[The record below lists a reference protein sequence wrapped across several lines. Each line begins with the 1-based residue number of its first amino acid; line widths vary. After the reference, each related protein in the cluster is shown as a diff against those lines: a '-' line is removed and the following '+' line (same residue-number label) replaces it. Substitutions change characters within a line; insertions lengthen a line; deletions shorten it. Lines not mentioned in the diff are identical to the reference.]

1 MNGVETSF
9 EEIQRSISKFNARH
23 GEVSGVILSFEDAH
37 ERVLK
42 VSEQDLSEYFSDNAK
57 KNIDTQTKSA
67 FSENKR
73 RLKRIIEKA
82 VYSENYDI
90 EGYYVT
96 DEDGKQKND
105 KAAFIEDSSEEILGR
120 SILSHAF
127 KDDAVSDI
135 FCMAYNNIWVERN
148 GVNQKYEY
156 SFRDPTHYEAVIK
169 RILQFEGR
177 EINQGENKIVNST
190 FYEDRITITDKLVS
204 PKGYSMTIR
213 KHSENHITLEQIIN
227 GKTFTQEVAD
237 LFGVIVRGESNM
249 IYAGIT
255 GSGKTTS
262 IRAILDY
269 YVSRANKRMV
279 VAEDTQELFPENPHT
294 LELRTIET
302 GDPKTTVD
310 LRDLIM
316 LSLRLK
322 PKYIVVGEVRGP
334 EAEAAV
340 EGMATGHSTIFTMHG
355 GNAWDIVNRLITK
368 YLSQMPELSIDVVER
383 TIGNAVDYIAIQ
395 DDIPGIGRRMTSLK
409 EVSYDYTKRTTRLI
423 PIIEYDFE
431 TDDFVQVNK
440 LSPEKAGFMMRRGMP
455 YDEMKKYIREDEH
468 IFIESLEEYKA
479 LQSKKADDV
488 MEERLN
494 SYTDKKDIKT
504 VEEVL

>member
-1 MNGVETSF
+1 MGIETSF
-9 EEIQRSISKFNARH
+9 EEIQRSISQFNAAH
-23 GEVSGVILSFEDAH
+23 GEVANAVLSFEDAH
-37 ERVLK
+37 KRVLK
-42 VSEQDLSEYFSDNAK
+42 MAEADFTEYFDDLANS
-57 KNIDTQTKSA
+57 NIDSRNKTM
-67 FSENKR
+67 FRDNKR

-82 VYSENYDI
+82 VYKENYDI

-96 DEDGKQKND
+96 DEDGRQKND
-105 KAAFIEDSSEEILGR
+105 KSAFIEDSSEEILGR

-127 KDDAVSDI
+127 KDDGVSDI
-135 FCMAYNNIWVERN
+135 FCMGYNNIWVEKN
-148 GVNQKYEY
+148 GVNEPYPY
-156 SFRDPTHYEAVIK
+156 SFRDPEHYEEVIK

-190 FYEDRITITDKLVS
+190 FYEDRITVTDKLVS

-213 KHSENHITLEQIIN
+213 KHSENHITLQQIID
-227 GKTFTQEVAD
+227 GGTFSQEVAD
-237 LFGVIVRGESNM
+237 LMGMIVRGEQNM

-262 IRAILDY
+262 IRALIDH
-269 YVSRANKRMV
+269 YVSQANKRMV

-294 LELRTIET
+294 LELKTVDT
-302 GDPKTTVD
+302 GEAKTNVD

-355 GNAWDIVNRLITK
+355 GNAWDIINRLITK
-368 YLSQMPELSIDVVER
+368 YLAQMPELSIEVVER

-409 EVSYDYTKRTTRLI
+409 EVSYDFENRTTQLV
-423 PIIEYDFE
+423 PIIEFDFE
-431 TDDFVQVNK
+431 TREFVHVNK
-440 LSPEKAGFMMRRGMP
+440 LSPEKASFMMRRGIP
-455 YDEMKKYIREDEH
+455 FDELKDFIREEEEEFY
-468 IFIESLEEYKA
+468 ISLEEYKA
-479 LQSKKADDV
+479 AQMKRA
-488 MEERLN
+488 EEVSEARFG
-494 SYTDKKDIKT
+494 SFTESDKN
-504 VEEVL
+504 EEVL